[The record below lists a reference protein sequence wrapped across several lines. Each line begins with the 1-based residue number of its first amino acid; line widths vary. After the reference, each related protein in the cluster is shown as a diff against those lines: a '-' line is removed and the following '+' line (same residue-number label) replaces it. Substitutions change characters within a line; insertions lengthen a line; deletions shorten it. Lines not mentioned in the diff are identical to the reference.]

1 MNNEEDDAVGV
12 CTECG
17 NQQPDKY
24 MFNSVFAQGGHSA
37 VCKYCGG
44 TVTVCY
50 RGEVEQVLQTIRRK
64 RGLG

>member
-1 MNNEEDDAVGV
+1 MNNEDDDAVGV

-24 MFNSVFAQGGHSA
+24 MFNSVFAQEGHSA

-44 TVTVCY
+44 TVAVCY
-50 RGEVEQVLQTIRRK
+50 RSEVQQVLQTIKRK

>member
-1 MNNEEDDAVGV
+1 MSNEDDAVGV

-17 NQQPDKY
+17 NQQPDKHMY
-24 MFNSVFAQGGHSA
+24 NSVFAQQGHSA

-50 RGEVEQVLQTIRRK
+50 RSEVQNVLKAIKRK

>member
-24 MFNSVFAQGGHSA
+24 MFNSVFAKGVTQLF
-37 VCKYCGG
+37 VN
-44 TVTVCY
+44 TVA
-50 RGEVEQVLQTIRRK
+50 EQ
-64 RGLG
+64 